1 MRTTIK
7 FDDDVAER
15 LAWLRDERKM
25 TLREAVN
32 ITVRKGLAAMATEN
46 TKPRKRIKTPTF
58 KGKWLLP
65 PNTIS
70 THDMLT
76 WAEGETY
83 R

>member
-15 LAWLRDERKM
+15 LAWLRDERKI

-32 ITVRKGLAAMATEN
+32 IAMRKGLAAMADEN
-46 TKPRKRIKTPTF
+46 AKPRERIKTPTF

-65 PNTIS
+65 PNIVS

-76 WAEGETY
+76 WGEGKAY